1 MSTIEIKTPKIERNS
16 IINMINEYSQPT
28 EANLKENFQIIDKN
42 ENSIPT
48 HTFINNTPKG
58 QIDILN
64 SSNGIKNGF
73 DVNGIENN
81 IKLKNAY
88 SPENINI
95 NMNINEEINQNE
107 KVKSSNHDIINSCV
121 NNCINWTLKAHIN
134 KKNNTNNN
142 NQKEF
147 KSNYIFKGKNIFFTK
162 LDFSVLNAFNNSL
175 CFDRCFPKNK
185 IHFDNKKKIIEKLK
199 QESFR
204 QLKEIDLNK
213 NDSNNECDNASLKNI
228 LENNYPIDNNKN
240 NFNIID
246 NNLCLKENLNNVFLL
261 KFDLKNNIDKN
272 NDFRLINDNCV
283 EREIEFI
290 LNGEIHGNKIFTN
303 DLQFSVTYRDFIKTI
318 QFRLDNFKNKILDYN
333 YNRKYGENNNR
344 NHNNLIQEK
353 NQKIFYGKMINN
365 INIGIE
371 FLKPQSFDK
380 LQTNFNSIVNAEIEL
395 TKIFI
400 ELTIPNHF
408 INKNK
413 ININN
418 NNINNN
424 NININLN
431 NNKSINNEKNEL
443 NNKNEIKKQ
452 EILTKKKEEEKNKNI
467 NVNIKEPKL
476 YVPPPPLIPSYI
488 PPPPPPPASWANLNF
503 FNMRLD
509 NNGIPLPPPF
519 PLFNNLYKKNY
530 NNNYS
535 SLRNQLMYNNKFP
548 NVTFD
553 YLSIN
558 NNDHKS
564 PSLSVDPV
572 NIYSSPGSGNFS
584 PMSASYLMMQPMHY
598 YGGVMRPQSMSMNS
612 PFNSNYSSPY
622 IKENNNI
629 NSNSRKYSDTF
640 NNNELF
646 DNLMQ
651 TNNNNIFNRNQ
662 KTPSI
667 HNKKGDENISLL
679 NLQQYMSP
687 SIEKQQNSLN
697 ETDIS
702 SNGNHH
708 NNNHRKMPP
717 ITIKQRILESNNKNN
732 KDKKDRNKDN
742 MDNIQNN
749 KNIFRELRDSFVLA
763 NQGKT
768 NFEIFLES
776 VSPLYNK
783 NVDISFL
790 KLKLIDIFNKFK
802 KVSLFGLKNIY
813 CFNGELIH
821 LSYILS
827 LSSLS
832 IKIINKSLIDEIV
845 LELKKTHPIL
855 EKYDQLNNGE
865 ELTIN
870 INQYIIYISPE
881 YIQISFTENLPY
893 QLRNPFIKTIT
904 DLSKYF
910 PYFNKITIED
920 INLIDSLF
928 SILYS
933 PLKCSKPYINYTSF
947 VVYYQFTKEIIQEEK
962 MNKSNME
969 YDKQTITGVL
979 PIKIN
984 SNLYFQRIIIFN
996 FIMNVSPLFNYFSP
1010 YFNDDTIMI
1019 KNLAY
1024 AVINDVSKHIRG
1036 TSYDYECFM
1045 KLSKHNW
1052 INQLK

>member
-1 MSTIEIKTPKIERNS
+1 MSLLERKMKKTEETLIMNS
-16 IINMINEYSQPT
+16 INEINPSSGN
-28 EANLKENFQIIDKN
+28 NLKENNHNIDENEDNPSPDKRMNTILKN
-42 ENSIPT
+42 ETN
-48 HTFINNTPKG
+48 
-58 QIDILN
+58 ILN
-64 SSNGIKNGF
+64 SSNNSKNKNSF
-73 DVNGIENN
+73 HFNKQKKENN
-81 IKLKNAY
+81 KEINKKYTLG
-88 SPENINI
+88 NINI
-95 NMNINEEINQNE
+95 NININEEINQNE
-107 KVKSSNHDIINSCV
+107 KIKLSNHKINNSCI

-134 KKNNTNNN
+134 KKNY

-147 KSNYIFKGKNIFFTK
+147 KSNYIFMGKNIFFPK

-175 CFDRCFPKNK
+175 CFDRCFPKSK
-185 IHFDNKKKIIEKLK
+185 THFDNKKKIIEKLK
-199 QESFR
+199 QESFN
-204 QLKEIDLNK
+204 QLKEIDSIK
-213 NDSNNECDNASLKNI
+213 NDLNNENIYCDNASLINI

-283 EREIEFI
+283 ERDIEFI
-290 LNGEIHGNKIFTN
+290 LNGEIHGNKIFSK
-303 DLQFSVTYRDFIKTI
+303 DLNFIVTYRDFIKTI

-333 YNRKYGENNNR
+333 YNRKYGEKNNR

-408 INKNK
+408 INKN

-418 NNINNN
+418 NNINN
-424 NININLN
+424 
-431 NNKSINNEKNEL
+431 EKNEL
-443 NNKNEIKKQ
+443 KKQ
-452 EILTKKKEEEKNKNI
+452 EINFPKIKEEEKNKNL
-467 NVNIKEPKL
+467 NLNIKESKL

-488 PPPPPPPASWANLNF
+488 PPPPPPPTSWANLNF
-503 FNMRLD
+503 FNMRFD

-519 PLFNNLYKKNY
+519 PIFNNLYKKND
-530 NNNYS
+530 NNNS
-535 SLRNQLMYNNKFP
+535 STLRNQLMYNNKFP

-564 PSLSVDPV
+564 PSLSIDPI
-572 NIYSSPGSGNFS
+572 NIYNSPTSGNFS
-584 PMSASYLMMQPMHY
+584 PMSASYLMLQPMNF
-598 YGGVMRPQSMSMNS
+598 YGGMMKPQSTSMNS

-622 IKENNNI
+622 IKENYYFPNLNL
-629 NSNSRKYSDTF
+629 NSRKYSDTF
-640 NNNELF
+640 NNNNELF
-646 DNLMQ
+646 ENLMHK
-651 TNNNNIFNRNQ
+651 NNNNLFNRIQ

-667 HNKKGDENISLL
+667 HKKNGEENISFL

-687 SIEKQQNSLN
+687 SIEKQRNSLN

-702 SNGNHH
+702 STGNHF
-708 NNNHRKMPP
+708 RKMPP
-717 ITIKQRILESNNKNN
+717 ITIKQRIIESNNKTNI
-732 KDKKDRNKDN
+732 DKKDIYKEAIDN
-742 MDNIQNN
+742 FQNN
-749 KNIFRELRDSFVLA
+749 KNILRELRDSFVLA
-763 NQGKT
+763 KQGKT

-776 VSPLYNK
+776 VSPLYNR
-783 NVDISFL
+783 NVDIPFL
-790 KLKLIDIFNKFK
+790 KIKLIDIFNKFK

-832 IKIINKSLIDEIV
+832 IKIINKSLMDEIV
-845 LELKKTHPIL
+845 LELRKKHQIL
-855 EKYDQLNNGE
+855 EKYEQLKTGE

-870 INQYIIYISPE
+870 IFQFIIYISSE
-881 YIQISFTENLPY
+881 YIQISFSENLPY

-904 DLSKYF
+904 ELSKNF
-910 PYFNKITIED
+910 PFFNKITIED
-920 INLIDSLF
+920 INLIDSVF

-947 VVYYQFTKEIIQEEK
+947 VVYYQFTKEIIQEDK
-962 MNKSNME
+962 INKCNLE

-984 SNLYFQRIIIFN
+984 TNLYLQRIIIFN
-996 FIMNVSPLFNYFSP
+996 FVMNISPLFNYFSP

-1019 KNLAY
+1019 KNLSY

-1036 TSYDYECFM
+1036 ISYDYESFM
-1045 KLSKHNW
+1045 KLSKHNSME
-1052 INQLK
+1052 IN

>member
-1 MSTIEIKTPKIERNS
+1 MSFIEKKMNNQETKLT
-16 IINMINEYSQPT
+16 INELTITSET
-28 EANLKENFQIIDKN
+28 NLKENNHIIDENMDSQFNNKSIYASLKEENKN
-42 ENSIPT
+42 LNFSKNNQNKNSFN
-48 HTFINNTPKG
+48 HN
-58 QIDILN
+58 
-64 SSNGIKNGF
+64 
-73 DVNGIENN
+73 
-81 IKLKNAY
+81 KLKKNKENKKTY
-88 SPENINI
+88 ILDNINI
-95 NMNINEEINQNE
+95 NEKINQNE
-107 KVKSSNHDIINSCV
+107 KVKFSEHKIVTSCI
-121 NNCINWTLKAHIN
+121 NNCIIWTLKAHVNQN
-134 KKNNTNNN
+134 KNKNNN

-147 KSNYIFKGKNIFFTK
+147 KSNYIFKGKNIFFPQ
-162 LDFSVLNAFNNSL
+162 LDFSILNAFNNSL

-185 IHFDNKKKIIEKLK
+185 KHFDNKKKIIEKLK
-199 QESFR
+199 QESLS
-204 QLKEIDLNK
+204 QLKEIDSIK
-213 NDSNNECDNASLKNI
+213 NDSNNENVDNANLKNI

-283 EREIEFI
+283 EREVEFI
-290 LNGEIHGNKIFTN
+290 LNGEIHGNKIFSN
-303 DLQFSVTYRDFIKTI
+303 DLKFTVSYRDFIKTI
-318 QFRLDNFKNKILDYN
+318 QFRLNNFKNKILDYH
-333 YNRKYGENNNR
+333 YNRKYGDKNNR

-371 FLKPQSFDK
+371 FLKPQPFDK

-395 TKIFI
+395 TKMFI
-400 ELTIPNHF
+400 ELTIPKHF

-413 ININN
+413 NTNINN
-418 NNINNN
+418 NLKIY
-424 NININLN
+424 
-431 NNKSINNEKNEL
+431 NENFEL
-443 NNKNEIKKQ
+443 NKQ
-452 EILTKKKEEEKNKNI
+452 EINLIRKEEEKNKDI
-467 NVNIKEPKL
+467 NIKESQL
-476 YVPPPPLIPSYI
+476 YIPPPPVIPSYI
-488 PPPPPPPASWANLNF
+488 PLPPPPPASWANLNF
-503 FNMRLD
+503 FNMRFD

-519 PLFNNLYKKNY
+519 PIFNNIYKKNY
-530 NNNYS
+530 SNNS
-535 SLRNQLMYNNKFP
+535 STLRNQLMYNNKFP

-558 NNDHKS
+558 HNDHKS
-564 PSLSVDPV
+564 PSLSIDPI
-572 NIYSSPGSGNFS
+572 NIYSSPASGNLS
-584 PMSASYLMMQPMHY
+584 PMSTSYLMIQPMNY
-598 YGGVMRPQSMSMNS
+598 YNGMMRAQSMSLNS

-622 IKENNNI
+622 IKENYNFSNL

-640 NNNELF
+640 NNNELS
-646 DNLMQ
+646 DNLMHKS
-651 TNNNNIFNRNQ
+651 NSLFSNVR

-667 HNKKGDENISLL
+667 HNKNRDENISLL
-679 NLQQYMSP
+679 NLYMSP
-687 SIEKQQNSLN
+687 KSIEKQQNSLN

-702 SNGNHH
+702 SNGNLH
-708 NNNHRKMPP
+708 NNFRKMPP
-717 ITIKQRILESNNKNN
+717 ITIKQRIIESKNKNIQ
-732 KDKKDRNKDN
+732 DKKDSNSDI
-742 MDNIQNN
+742 MDNTQNS
-749 KNIFRELRDSFVLA
+749 KNIFRELRDSFILA
-763 NQGKT
+763 KQGKT

-783 NVDISFL
+783 NVDIPFL

-845 LELKKTHPIL
+845 LELKRKHQIL
-855 EKYDQLNNGE
+855 ERYDQLKDGE

-870 INQYIIYISPE
+870 IFQFIIYISSE
-881 YIQISFTENLPY
+881 YIQISFSENLPY

-904 DLSKYF
+904 DLSKNF

-947 VVYYQFTKEIIQEEK
+947 VVYYQFTKEIIQDDK
-962 MNKSNME
+962 INKCNLE

-984 SNLYFQRIIIFN
+984 TNLYLQRIIIFN
-996 FIMNVSPLFNYFSP
+996 FVMNISPFFNYFSP

-1019 KNLAY
+1019 KNMAY

-1036 TSYDYECFM
+1036 ISYDYECFM
-1045 KLSKHNW
+1045 KLSKHNS
-1052 INQLK
+1052 INQWN